1 MKQEWSLKR
10 NILNNSPNFFFLSF
24 RTNQTS
30 CYTSMLQTFNRYVLS
45 NWVSQ
50 MCTGSVDNII
60 DLIGFE
66 DKAKEIVDTLFS
78 ISFPF

>member
-1 MKQEWSLKR
+1 
-10 NILNNSPNFFFLSF
+10 
-24 RTNQTS
+24 
-30 CYTSMLQTFNRYVLS
+30 
-45 NWVSQ
+45 

-78 ISFPF
+78 ISFPFWKVDQIMKWKRNTATKK